1 MELIKK
7 NDESEEEIKI
17 LKKKLNDYEN
27 EKKKRR

>member
-27 EKKKRR
+27 EKNKR